1 MLDDEMTDVLCDDC
15 NSSIDSDDVVI
26 SNDGNP
32 LCHDCFYTCERCD
45 WVGSR
50 SNEDYNEV
58 DGNSIWCQSCTEN
71 YASFCERHE
80 EYSSSTMYYIQDAGE
95 SWCVY
100 CAENYS
106 SWCEDCDEYYANG
119 CEGCGNTREIHDYNY
134 RPDPI
139 FRSVEGE
146 NTKLYF
152 GIEIETEVSRNGY
165 DISSCSE
172 YAAQILEHEYDLA
185 YLKHDGSLNN
195 GFEIVTHPLS
205 HAYYMTQAQPLWDVL
220 ETLRSQPYTMKSW
233 DTGTCGLH
241 IHISRAG
248 FNSGSH
254 QHRFLQLVYSNPE
267 FYSTLAG
274 REASHWAKFDDVV
287 RSQREIDND
296 GYYNYK
302 SWRSYKHKLAGHNS
316 NHSDRY
322 SAVNTLNR
330 HTLEMRIF
338 RGSINSKTVKAAI
351 DLAHASVEYT
361 RELRVPDV
369 WASALIAENFM
380 EYIKMNAELY
390 PELNERMNRLFTLT
404 NAE

>member
-1 MLDDEMTDVLCDDC
+1 
-15 NSSIDSDDVVI
+15 
-26 SNDGNP
+26 
-32 LCHDCFYTCERCD
+32 
-45 WVGSR
+45 
-50 SNEDYNEV
+50 
-58 DGNSIWCQSCTEN
+58 
-71 YASFCERHE
+71 
-80 EYSSSTMYYIQDAGE
+80 MYYIQDVHE

-100 CAENYS
+100 CAENHS
-106 SWCEDCDEYYANG
+106 SWCEDCDEYYADG
-119 CEGCGNTREIHDYNY
+119 CQSCNEIGRDIHDYNY

-139 FRSVEGE
+139 FRSVTGE

-152 GIEIETEVSRNGY
+152 GIEIETEKGRGGL
-165 DISSCSE
+165 DLSSCSE
-172 YAAQILEHEYDLA
+172 YAAQLEHEYNLA

-195 GFEIVTHPLS
+195 GFEIVTHPAS
-205 HAYYMTQAQPLWDVL
+205 HAYYKQEDNPLWTVL
-220 ETLRSQPYTMKSW
+220 EGLRTGYGMKSW

-248 FNSGSH
+248 FSGGAH

-274 REASHWAKFDDVV
+274 REASHWAKFDDIV
-287 RSQREIDND
+287 RSERQMDEN
-296 GYYNYK
+296 GYWHYK
-302 SWRSYKHKLAGHNS
+302 QWRSYKHKLVRHND
-316 NHSDRY
+316 NCSDRY

-338 RGSINSKTVKAAI
+338 RGSINSRTVKAAI

-369 WASALIAENFM
+369 WASALVAENFM
-380 EYIKMNAELY
+380 EYIKMNVELY